1 MIVILTK
8 RVFRWLRAGL
18 RWTVRGVRIVVAL
31 LLLTFFL
38 QRSTYPLHINWNAVS
53 VMVNSQQFDYV
64 GWTLSALAT
73 KAGEFL
79 WGVHPFMDEAA
90 RSDYVRAYM
99 DDLRR
104 AQALE
109 AEIEAVY
116 FDPAEPDPD
125 RATAERRALRDDLRA
140 DLRGRQP
147 LMESILE
154 GQVAAVLIDEG
165 FGVLGQLL
173 PPISMHFTPMPNL
186 LIASPRDRIHFEI
199 SISLE
204 PMPVDERVAIEQRI
218 EDELDLSALI
228 VPLGGMALFPAM
240 INETTNI
247 PWALET
253 FAHEWMHHY
262 LFFFP
267 LGLTYDFAGE
277 ARIINET
284 VADLFGKAIA
294 ERALARYYP
303 EYAPTAHDSAPIRVH
318 WQATEPPAFDFGAE
332 MHRTRTQVDRIM
344 DDIALMQAKAEQ
356 AQGRGREAAHLDA
369 NADRLIVKAE
379 DYMEARRV
387 LFYENG
393 WRIRRLNQAYFAFFG
408 GYQGGIAGIGGQDPI
423 GPAVQDILDK
433 SASLRDFVVTMRVIT
448 NREQLLRVRD
458 DLVMSGNMQ

>member
-1 MIVILTK
+1 M
-8 RVFRWLRAGL
+8 
-18 RWTVRGVRIVVAL
+18 
-31 LLLTFFL
+31 
-38 QRSTYPLHINWNAVS
+38 
-53 VMVNSQQFDYV
+53 
-64 GWTLSALAT
+64 
-73 KAGEFL
+73 
-79 WGVHPFMDEAA
+79 
-90 RSDYVRAYM
+90 
-99 DDLRR
+99 
-104 AQALE
+104 
-109 AEIEAVY
+109 
-116 FDPAEPDPD
+116 
-125 RATAERRALRDDLRA
+125 
-140 DLRGRQP
+140 
-147 LMESILE
+147 
-154 GQVAAVLIDEG
+154 
-165 FGVLGQLL
+165 
-173 PPISMHFTPMPNL
+173 
-186 LIASPRDRIHFEI
+186 
-199 SISLE
+199 
-204 PMPVDERVAIEQRI
+204 
-218 EDELDLSALI
+218 
-228 VPLGGMALFPAM
+228 
-240 INETTNI
+240 
-247 PWALET
+247 
-253 FAHEWMHHY
+253 
-262 LFFFP
+262 
-267 LGLTYDFAGE
+267 
-277 ARIINET
+277 
-284 VADLFGKAIA
+284 ADLFGKAIA